1 MDRIEGLLRD
11 YIAQNI
17 LYSNQVYPYPDN
29 ASFLEEGIID
39 STSILEL
46 VMYVEDKF
54 GFTVKDRD
62 IVPDN
67 FDSISNLAE
76 YVRRNILPK
85 LD

>member
-1 MDRIEGLLRD
+1 MDRIEGLLRN

-17 LYSNQVYPYPDN
+17 LYSNQVFPYPDD

-54 GFTVKDRD
+54 GITVKDRD

-67 FDSISNLAE
+67 FDSISNLAS
-76 YVRRNILPK
+76 YVRQCLRTKVN
-85 LD
+85 